1 MSSPSNSPDKAAP
14 APESTPAPEPTPA
27 SEPTPAPEP
36 TPEPQ
41 PEPSPV
47 PAPEPVAADKTHLV
61 YPEVNPNPLLHS
73 NFCSLLFLR

>member
-14 APESTPAPEPTPA
+14 APES
-27 SEPTPAPEP
+27 TPAPEP